1 MEVKAKLTNKAN
13 AIASAK
19 VDANMLDN
27 QVENMAKKA
36 SKNIKIAGFRPGKVP
51 VSVVKKRYLNEL
63 QKDAEQEIL
72 REVLAK
78 AIENTGKKE
87 QDMMG
92 EPFITKFDKKDD
104 GIDIEIEI
112 SFRPEVK
119 VENIDDIIPEYSTP
133 RVTKKEIETKKE
145 ELVKLFAPIE
155 KSDKTT
161 LESGDY
167 AKFDFEGSV
176 DGVKFD
182 GGSAK
187 DYILEIGSNQFIPG
201 FENQMIGMKVG
212 EEKDLNVKFPNEY
225 GAKDLAGKDAVFK
238 VKLNEIQSKKIPQTL
253 DEEMLKKL
261 VPGEENPTEEKLEER
276 LKDQIRDEKLSKLIN
291 EDLKP
296 KLVDALIE
304 KFKFDLPKNLVEQ
317 EIDMRFRN
325 EWQKFSPEEM
335 KEFRENKDA
344 LTKKREEQRAEAEKS
359 VALTFIIDELAKA
372 RNISVN
378 DQELLQA
385 IYFEAYRY
393 GIDPKKHLETYKNQ
407 GALPIIKMA
416 MIEEKLFNSIF
427 SKDNKK
433 SKEKEEK

>member
-13 AIASAK
+13 AVANAK
-19 VDANMLDN
+19 VDANLLN
-27 QVENMAKKA
+27 EQVENMAKKA
-36 SKNIKIAGFRPGKVP
+36 SKNMKIAGFRAGKVP
-51 VSVVKKRYLNEL
+51 VSVVKQRYLTEL

-72 REVLAK
+72 REVLEK
-78 AIENTGKKE
+78 ALQSSGKKQE
-87 QDMMG
+87 DMMG
-92 EPFITKFDKKDD
+92 EPFITKFDKSDN
-104 GIDIEIEI
+104 GIDIEMEI

-119 VENIDDIIPEYSTP
+119 VSEIDDIIPEYSTP
-133 RVTKKEIETKKE
+133 RVTKKEIEAKKE
-145 ELVKLFAPIE
+145 ELIKLFAPIE
-155 KSDKTT
+155 KSRKKTLDK
-161 LESGDY
+161 GDY

-182 GGSAK
+182 GGSAT

-201 FENQMIGMKVG
+201 FEDQMVGMKVG
-212 EEKDLNVKFPNEY
+212 EEKDLNVKFPAEY
-225 GAKDLAGKDAVFK
+225 GAEHLAGKDAVFK
-238 VKLNEIQSKKIPQTL
+238 VKLNEIQAKKIPESL

-261 VPGEENPTEEKLEER
+261 IPGEENPTEEQLEER
-276 LKDQIRDEKLSKLIN
+276 LKDQLKDEKLSKLIN

-296 KLVDALIE
+296 KLVDALVE
-304 KFKFDLPKNLVEQ
+304 KFKFDLPKNLIEQ

-325 EWQKFSPEEM
+325 EWQKFTPDEM

-344 LTKKREEQRAEAEKS
+344 LTKKREEFRSEAEKS

-372 RNISVN
+372 KDITVN

-407 GALPIIKMA
+407 GALPIVKMS